1 MTNWTPGDVSLS
13 QILTN
18 NDHLYPEHI
27 NELRAAVT
35 GRPSVSVGFT
45 GSGADFICDGTLDNV
60 QIQQAIDS
68 LSAVFGGKIFLK
80 SGTYDIGDDIEI
92 TNPNVIISG
101 EGNGT
106 ILKLANTINRPVI
119 QIKSTALFPII
130 ENIKIDG
137 NKANNTIPT
146 FGNHGIYSA
155 SSDGIYQN
163 ITFINCYN
171 GGIWVYHGSRN
182 KIINNSI
189 DGCNIAVRINNSS
202 DHNLVANNSITNN
215 DWGVSIYDGGVGA
228 ICSRNKVINNYI
240 YNCLGENPAIS
251 LAGISV
257 LNSPYTLVDGN
268 TIKDNYGR
276 GIECFNGS
284 YGTIISNN
292 HISGCGLPSAL
303 VDGLIMVGCAGI
315 DTGPDYYLK
324 IINNTVTGC
333 GDNGIWVSGNYYNI
347 ISGNHCINNGQNAD
361 SRTNGTAC
369 GILLNIDTT
378 CSYNLVSNNYCIDN
392 QGTATQQYGIKEWQ
406 GEDTEYV
413 SNYYIGNYTK
423 GNTDGGILL
432 VGATCVKAN
441 NAEI

>member
-1 MTNWTPGDVSLS
+1 MIWSNGDVSLS
-13 QILTN
+13 QTLTD
-18 NDHLYPEHI
+18 NDHLYPAHI
-27 NELRAAVT
+27 NELRSAISNGPVVT
-35 GRPSVSVGFT
+35 VGM
-45 GSGADFICDGTLDNV
+45 SDADFICTGTSDDV
-60 QIQQAIDS
+60 QIQAAIDS
-68 LSAVFGGKIFLK
+68 LSAILGGIIFIKPGL
-80 SGTYDIGDDIEI
+80 YQINDDIVI
-92 TNPNVIISG
+92 TNPNVTISG
-101 EGNGT
+101 VGNGT
-106 ILKLANTINRPVI
+106 ILKLRDNINRPVI
-119 QIKSTALFPII
+119 QIKSTALFSII

-137 NKANNTIPT
+137 NKANNTTPT
-146 FGNHGIYSA
+146 FGNHGIYTN

-171 GGIWVYHGSRN
+171 GGIWVYKGSRN
-182 KIINNSI
+182 KILNCSI
-189 DGCNIAVRINNSS
+189 DSCNIAIRINNSS
-202 DHNLVANNSITNN
+202 NYNRILNNSITNN
-215 DWGVSIYDGGVGA
+215 DWGVSIYDGGVGE
-228 ICSRNKVINNYI
+228 ICVGNKVVNNYI
-240 YNCLGENPAIS
+240 YNCLGENPSIS

-268 TIKDNYGR
+268 TILDNYGR

-292 HISGCGLPSAL
+292 HVSNCGLPTVL
-303 VDGLIMVGCAGI
+303 VDGAIYVGMAGI
-315 DTGPDYYLK
+315 DTGPDFYLK

-392 QGTATQQYGIKEWQ
+392 QGTATQQYGIREWQ
-406 GEDTEYV
+406 GEDTDYV
-413 SNYYIGNYTK
+413 SNYFIGNYTK
-423 GNTDGGILL
+423 GNTLGGILT
-432 VGATCVKAN
+432 VGATSTKLN